1 MSVERQ
7 RMMRSFGAEIVLSPA
22 CEHMSGA
29 VRVYKEVCRG
39 YRGAWLPSQ
48 FENEDNIGA
57 HRDTTGPE
65 IIRQMH
71 GRIDAF
77 IAGVGTGGTLLGV
90 AQAFRAG
97 EIPARILAVEPDESA
112 VLSGGN
118 AGIHDI
124 QGIGEGFIPSIVAR
138 HRALIDEIIRIRSI
152 DAIEMTRT
160 LARKYGLLVG
170 VSSGA
175 NVLAAMKLA
184 EKYRNVVTV
193 LPDRGERYLTEVA
206 G

>member
-1 MSVERQ
+1 
-7 RMMRSFGAEIVLSPA
+7 
-22 CEHMSGA
+22 MSGA
-29 VRVYKEVCRG
+29 VRVYKEVCRE

-112 VLSGGN
+112 VLSGGH

-152 DAIEMTRT
+152 DAIEMART